1 MRIKCVLLA
10 ATLVTNP
17 QYEMD
22 SDYDKNSRPSEYL
35 IRISNII
42 SYLVVPVGLVN
53 KKGGSYPNLLWNSH
67 YNLINIHHDKYV

>member
-1 MRIKCVLLA
+1 MCHLSFNSAILLVRIKCVLLA

-35 IRISNII
+35 IR
-42 SYLVVPVGLVN
+42 
-53 KKGGSYPNLLWNSH
+53 KC
-67 YNLINIHHDKYV
+67 